1 MWKNM
6 GLTGKII
13 VAMIL
18 GIVLGLLI
26 NYSGLNA
33 EGSFVN
39 TYITNGFLA
48 IIGKLFV
55 NSLKMLV
62 VPLVLISLICGVCG
76 IGDIRL
82 LGRIGTKT
90 FMIYMMTTALAIA
103 TAIGLGIVFGIGKGM
118 NVETAA
124 EFEAASAP
132 PLLDVFSNIIPSNP
146 ISAMANGDML
156 SIIFFAVLIGISILM
171 VGKPAKGLVKSL
183 ELINEV
189 ILKMVTIIMNLAP
202 YGVFALLTKAMAE
215 LGLDLIWSLLGYV
228 AVLVGSLAFHFFI
241 TMMIVLKLFSGLSV
255 KTFLAKMREVQIFAF
270 STSSSNAT
278 IPITLRTVTKRMG
291 VNNSVASFTV
301 PFGATINMDG
311 TAIMQ
316 GTATIFIAN
325 IYGIDLGVTE
335 YLTVILMSVLA
346 SIGTAGVPGVGL
358 IMLSM
363 VFAQVGLPIEG
374 IGLILG
380 VDRILDMLRTA
391 VNVGGDAA
399 VTAIVAKSEN
409 KMDVAIYNDP
419 DAGAKDVF
427 DGHIDEDN
435 EREFSNVFSDG
446 IMGSEYDDVD
456 RR

>member
-18 GIVLGLLI
+18 GIVLGLFI

-419 DAGAKDVF
+419 DAGVKDVF

-435 EREFSNVFSDG
+435 EREFSEVFSDG